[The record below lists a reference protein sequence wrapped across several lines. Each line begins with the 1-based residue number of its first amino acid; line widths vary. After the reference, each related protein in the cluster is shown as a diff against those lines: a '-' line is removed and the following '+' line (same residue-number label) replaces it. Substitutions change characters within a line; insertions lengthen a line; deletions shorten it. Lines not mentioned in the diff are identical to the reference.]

1 MGGLPMEIKL
11 GSKIT
16 ALLDALSS
24 PFCISVRYYGK
35 VFCSFA
41 GNAQKR
47 KKQLV

>member
-1 MGGLPMEIKL
+1 MEIKL
-11 GSKIT
+11 GSKIA

-24 PFCISVRYYGK
+24 PFCISVRYCGK
-35 VFCSFA
+35 VFRSFA

>member
-1 MGGLPMEIKL
+1 MEMNL
-11 GSKIT
+11 GSKIA

-47 KKQLV
+47 KKQLI